1 LRRDKHLKLLA
12 PKTEKIVYLS
22 AVRDMSAMLRII
34 VLLPLLVFF
43 ISPDRGMSQTS
54 EGGQAIEVWPEFTV
68 NYDPSKKVRL
78 MFAIR
83 NERNEDTPDK
93 TVETTATVI
102 YRLRPLVRNMLFA
115 DDEADN
121 EKKYA
126 LSLAANWEYSRS
138 FGKTLRNENRLMFD
152 ATPRYRIYGNILVEN
167 RLRLEFRFR
176 DDGQRDYWFRDR
188 VRAEK
193 KFKIHNFRFAPFAYV
208 EPMWTWQANAWNRN
222 LLSAGTQIAL
232 VRNRARLDI
241 SYLRK
246 NCDTCDFADAN
257 AIGVNLQLF
266 FGKK

>member
-1 LRRDKHLKLLA
+1 
-12 PKTEKIVYLS
+12 
-22 AVRDMSAMLRII
+22 MSAMLRII

-43 ISPDRGMSQTS
+43 ISPDKGMSQTS

-138 FGKTLRNENRLMFD
+138 FGKTHSRLYVPASRNIGTSES
-152 ATPRYRIYGNILVEN
+152 
-167 RLRLEFRFR
+167 RFR
-176 DDGQRDYWFRDR
+176 TCSTGWCVLVKIWNEIAALGTGSGVATSILSLIGLPYCCSSPGPLVFNSTR
-188 VRAEK
+188 V
-193 KFKIHNFRFAPFAYV
+193 ISGCLP
-208 EPMWTWQANAWNRN
+208 P
-222 LLSAGTQIAL
+222 AGF
-232 VRNRARLDI
+232 
-241 SYLRK
+241 S
-246 NCDTCDFADAN
+246 
-257 AIGVNLQLF
+257 
-266 FGKK
+266 